1 MRIIHANARGTG
13 SALSIERHPATENAE
28 GYMTFAIAPQK
39 TIAKIPE
46 FDWDNALTTKLRV
59 VELANVLEVFR
70 GYCESICDGKGIFHY
85 SAVKAT
91 TIRFTH
97 NIEPV
102 NSYSL
107 ELAVKKLPDGDLKT
121 VRISLSPTEAL
132 ALECAISHSLHLLV
146 FGVPSI
152 FND

>member
-70 GYCESICDGKGIFHY
+70 GYCESIC
-85 SAVKAT
+85 
-91 TIRFTH
+91 
-97 NIEPV
+97 
-102 NSYSL
+102 L

-132 ALECAISHSLHLLV
+132 ALECAISHSLHLLA

>member
-1 MRIIHANARGTG
+1 MNTLNLTSIPDNGLYRLEEEYFCDTYGRLWKNAGRKG
-13 SALSIERHPATENAE
+13 ERPLQLYRCEPGGEASGPIWA
-28 GYMTFAIAPQK
+28 
-39 TIAKIPE
+39 
-46 FDWDNALTTKLRV
+46 D
-59 VELANVLEVFR
+59 VEQVIV
-70 GYCESICDGKGIFHY
+70 DGKGIFHY
-85 SAVKAT
+85 SAVKTT

-132 ALECAISHSLHLLV
+132 ALECAISHSLHLLA